1 LATTLIWPGKG
12 VNEKLDYEIDWGPRL
27 RDSNPPDNIAASAW
41 TIPGGLTS
49 SSPSFTS
56 KKTKIWLESGV
67 LGTTYSCVN
76 RITTATGR
84 ILEQTV
90 QLPIVAK

>member
-27 RDSNPPDNIAASAW
+27 RDSNPPDNISASAW
-41 TIPGGLTS
+41 TVPGGLTS
-49 SSPSFTS
+49 SNPTFST
-56 KKTKIWLESGV
+56 KKTKIWLEG
-67 LGTTYSCVN
+67 GTLNAEYSVVN

-90 QLPIVAK
+90 KLPIIVK